1 MPPPS
6 ACPLTGN
13 ILMRRALIILFSIA
27 LLCIGGALPSPISA
41 QKWGNNNWQLQ
52 QQQQQMQR
60 QQEMQRQ
67 QQRQQ
72 EMMRQQQQMRQQQEM
87 MRQQQ
92 QRQQQ
97 LMRERQQQMQRQ
109 MQERQQQA
117 AQQRQQMA
125 DRQRQ
130 MQQQQDQQRSQRHQQ
145 EQQRVQGQQQQVK
158 QQQAVQQ
165 RQMLQQQRQVKDRQ
179 ERLNRLQQER
189 LRRQQ
194 SEQKKEAASIAT
206 MAAQLG
212 RTKLGTMPLAS
223 RPATKSASL
232 TQFQQ
237 GRIQQQ
243 ARQRMTKVLE
253 AQRKAVKV
261 ALKRMRDLQSRMA
274 LKRQMVARQQQKK
287 ADTLKLAERNFNV
300 SCVGHGCTCSFHGD
314 TRVLT
319 KDGYEPIKSLVVGKD
334 SVWARDE
341 STGKMDWKPIT
352 ARYSNPYNETVRV
365 SIRTA
370 DGQGQSILSN
380 RIHPFYV
387 TPPVSSHMPKGQWV
401 QAQHLHPGDQLL
413 TDSGHSVEVLG
424 LEIKDEPLEAYNIT
438 VEDFH
443 TYYVR
448 GASNE
453 GASSVLVHN
462 SCHDKEKAWEVP
474 EVVRAKFPLHWTSR
488 LNKKAKRKPN
498 KQGIVWEDPNDQ
510 GNGVRIDK
518 GNPNH
523 QYATQRVDHV
533 IVRSGGTVRG
543 RDGKP
548 IMGKIKDDHDNAHIP
563 LEEYQRWKSWDSP

>member
-1 MPPPS
+1 MKRS
-6 ACPLTGN
+6 LF
-13 ILMRRALIILFSIA
+13 ILFGIA
-27 LLCIGGALPSPISA
+27 LLCVEGAVLTPASA
-41 QKWGNNNWQLQ
+41 QRGGNNWQWQ

-60 QQEMQRQ
+60 QQEMMRQ

-72 EMMRQQQQMRQQQEM
+72 EMQRQQQQMRQQQEM

-117 AQQRQQMA
+117 AQQRQQIA

-130 MQQQQDQQRSQRHQQ
+130 MQQQQDLQRSQRHQQ
-145 EQQRVQGQQQQVK
+145 EQQRVQGQQQQAR

-243 ARQRMTKVLE
+243 ARQRMTKQLE
-253 AQRKAVKV
+253 VQRKAVKV
-261 ALKRMRDLQSRMA
+261 RMQRMRDVRSRI
-274 LKRQMVARQQQKK
+274 LKRQLAENQRRKQTESQ
-287 ADTLKLAERNFNV
+287 KLAERNFNV

-352 ARYSNPYNETVRV
+352 AHYSNLYKETAKV
-365 SIRTA
+365 SIRAA
-370 DGQGQSILSN
+370 DGQGQTILSN

-387 TPPVSSHMPKGQWV
+387 NIFATSQGPKGQWV
-401 QAQHLHPGDQLL
+401 QAQNLHPGDQLL
-413 TDSGHSVEVLG
+413 TDSGHLAEVLN
-424 LEIKDEPLEAYNIT
+424 LEIKEEPLEAYNIT
-438 VEDFH
+438 VGDFH
-443 TYYVR
+443 TYFVR

-453 GASSVLVHN
+453 STTSVLVHN
-462 SCHDKEKAWEVP
+462 ECDGKADEGEIIEKA
-474 EVVRAKFPLHWTSR
+474 KLWTSTR
-488 LNKKAKRKPN
+488 FASVAGNAYRHFKDHGTDFGAINSVDYVKKTKAFLTNPPEGTLTRTKANGDVVLYHPGSNTFAIMDKRGTPRTMYKP
-498 KQGIVWEDPNDQ
+498 DPKKHGRPSNLDYFYNDKK
-510 GNGVRIDK
+510 DK
-518 GNPNH
+518 F
-523 QYATQRVDHV
+523 
-533 IVRSGGTVRG
+533 
-543 RDGKP
+543 
-548 IMGKIKDDHDNAHIP
+548 
-563 LEEYQRWKSWDSP
+563 